1 MWFPLLGLPER
12 ARDRAPPTHTQIRT
26 THTKRSQADAGNCDN
41 EEERRKEALVSDRVD
56 TTESCEACRTIDEA
70 DGVVDGRLYLSLAR
84 PPTGRPTL
92 VGARKVELRASDA
105 ISAFAGSPTFVYLH
119 IVWFGFWILAALGV
133 FGRGLVFDPFPFG
146 LLTMIVSLEAIF
158 LSTFILITQNRQG
171 ERSEARAQFDFHN
184 NVRGEIWA
192 AHIGQ
197 ALGLDAHH
205 VEHMVKRTVEGY
217 LKDVEDAADHG

>member
-1 MWFPLLGLPER
+1 
-12 ARDRAPPTHTQIRT
+12 
-26 THTKRSQADAGNCDN
+26 
-41 EEERRKEALVSDRVD
+41 VSDHDQGGSVSH
-56 TTESCEACRTIDEA
+56 TEDEEAPCEACRTIDEA
-70 DGVVDGRLYLSLAR
+70 DGVVDGRLFLSLPT
-84 PPTGRPTL
+84 PPRHPA
-92 VGARKVELRASDA
+92 VSNARKIEDRASDA
-105 ISAFAGSPTFVYLH
+105 ISAFAGSPAFVYIH
-119 IVWFGFWILAALGV
+119 VAWFTFWILANLGM
-133 FGRGLVFDPFPFG
+133 FGQGLVFDPFPYG

-205 VEHMVKRTVEGY
+205 VEHMVKKTVEGY
-217 LKDVEDAADHG
+217 LAEVANAAGGK

>member
-1 MWFPLLGLPER
+1 MAGGNPGSIRRGGESDSRRRGDLVNDT
-12 ARDRAPPTHTQIRT
+12 RD
-26 THTKRSQADAGNCDN
+26 D
-41 EEERRKEALVSDRVD
+41 VD
-56 TTESCEACRTIDEA
+56 SCEACRTIDEA
-70 DGVVDGRLYLSLAR
+70 DGVVDGRLYLSFAG
-84 PPTGRPTL
+84 PPSRYPGL
-92 VGARKVELRASDA
+92 SEVRKVEQGASDA
-105 ISAFAGSPTFVYLH
+105 ISAFAGSLAFVYIH
-119 IVWFGFWILAALGV
+119 IGWFTFWILSNLWV
-133 FGRGLVFDPFPFG
+133 FGQGLVFDRFPFG

-205 VEHMVKRTVEGY
+205 VETMVKKTVEGY
-217 LKDVEDAADHG
+217 LREVEELAGGGSGRSPATS

>member
-1 MWFPLLGLPER
+1 VS
-12 ARDRAPPTHTQIRT
+12 RT
-26 THTKRSQADAGNCDN
+26 PDEAD
-41 EEERRKEALVSDRVD
+41 
-56 TTESCEACRTIDEA
+56 TCEACRTIDEA
-70 DGVVDGRLYLSLAR
+70 DGVVDGKLFLSFAGPVPRHPGL
-84 PPTGRPTL
+84 TGIR
-92 VGARKVELRASDA
+92 RKEQRASDA
-105 ISAFAGSPTFVYLH
+105 ISAFAGSLAFVYLH
-119 IVWFGFWILAALGV
+119 IGWFTFWILANHGV
-133 FGRGLVFDPFPFG
+133 FGRGLVFDPFPYG

-158 LSTFILITQNRQG
+158 LSTFILMTQNRQG

-217 LKDVEDAADHG
+217 LSEVEDAAGGG